1 MDSSAGKAIY
11 IIGFIPVTA
20 VGISLLI
27 GIPFLIY
34 VTFRKYFLPQI
45 ANYDI
50 CNLVPSEGGRG
61 GPALSV
67 APSFW
72 MAQFLFFIG
81 YLLQN
86 ATALYNLPSDP
97 NASEAKVRNRRE
109 QAITAIVITT
119 IITIGFIA
127 MRYTTGC
134 ETAFGI
140 GVAIVTMIPLG
151 VGWYHFAS
159 ICGARASDV
168 FGISAKILPI
178 GASEPPP
185 QVCINTKV

>member
-1 MDSSAGKAIY
+1 MDSTTKVIY
-11 IIGFIPVTA
+11 ALGFIPITV

-27 GIPFLIY
+27 GASFLIY
-34 VTFRKYFLPQI
+34 VIYSKYFIPQVV
-45 ANYDI
+45 NYDI
-50 CNLVPSEGGRG
+50 CNLVPSEAGNAGA
-61 GPALSV
+61 ALSV

-72 MAQFLFFIG
+72 MAQVLFFVG

-86 ATALYNLPSDP
+86 ATSLYNQPSDP
-97 NASEAKVRNRRE
+97 MASEAKVRNRRE

-119 IITIGFIA
+119 IITIAFVAI
-127 MRYTTGC
+127 RYTTGC

-140 GVAIVTMIPLG
+140 AIAVLTMIPLG
-151 VGWYHFAS
+151 VGWYQFAS
-159 ICGARASDV
+159 LCGARNSDV

-185 QVCINTKV
+185 QVCINTTV

>member
-1 MDSSAGKAIY
+1 MDSAETTAI
-11 IIGFIPVTA
+11 IFGFIPITV

-34 VTFRKYFLPQI
+34 VIFRKYFIPQVM
-45 ANYDI
+45 NYDI
-50 CNLVPSEGGRG
+50 CNLVPYEAGKG

-72 MAQFLFFIG
+72 MAQFLFFVG

-86 ATALYNLPSDP
+86 ATSLYKQPADP
-97 NASEAKVRNRRE
+97 MASEAKVRNRRE

-119 IITIGFIA
+119 IITIAFIA
-127 MRYTTGC
+127 IRYTTGC

-140 GVAIVTMIPLG
+140 AIAILTMIPLG

-159 ICGARASDV
+159 LCGARNSDV

-178 GASEPPP
+178 GASEPAP
-185 QVCINTKV
+185 QVCINTSV

>member
-1 MDSSAGKAIY
+1 MDSTTKVIY
-11 IIGFIPVTA
+11 ALGFIPITV

-27 GIPFLIY
+27 GASFLIY
-34 VTFRKYFLPQI
+34 VIYSKYFIPQVV
-45 ANYDI
+45 NYDI
-50 CNLVPSEGGRG
+50 CNLVPSEAGNAGA
-61 GPALSV
+61 ALSV

-72 MAQFLFFIG
+72 MAQVLFFVG

-86 ATALYNLPSDP
+86 ATSLYNQPSDP
-97 NASEAKVRNRRE
+97 MASEAKVRNRRE

-119 IITIGFIA
+119 IITIAFVAI
-127 MRYTTGC
+127 RYTTGC

-140 GVAIVTMIPLG
+140 AIAILTMIPLG

-159 ICGARASDV
+159 LCGARNSDV

-185 QVCINTKV
+185 QVCINTTV

>member
-1 MDSSAGKAIY
+1 MDPNAQKAIY
-11 IIGFIPVTA
+11 FLGFIPITA
-20 VGISLLI
+20 IGISLLI
-27 GIPFLIY
+27 SIPFLIY
-34 VTFRKYFLPQI
+34 VIFRNYFIPQV

-50 CNLVPSEGGRG
+50 CNLVPSEAGKQGAG
-61 GPALSV
+61 LSV

-72 MAQFLFFIG
+72 MAQLLFFVG

-86 ATALYNLPSDP
+86 ATSLYNQPSDP
-97 NASEAKVRNRRE
+97 MASEAKVRNRKE

-119 IITIGFIA
+119 IVTIAFIA
-127 MRYTTGC
+127 IRYTTGC

-140 GVAIVTMIPLG
+140 GVALVTMVPLG

-159 ICGARASDV
+159 LCGARNSDV

-178 GASEPPP
+178 GASEPAP
-185 QVCINTKV
+185 QVCINTSV

>member
-1 MDSSAGKAIY
+1 MDSSTQAIY
-11 IIGFIPVTA
+11 VLGFIPITA
-20 VGISLLI
+20 IGISLLI
-27 GIPFLIY
+27 GSTFLIY
-34 VTFRKYFLPQI
+34 VIFRKYFVPQVI
-45 ANYDI
+45 NYDI
-50 CNLVPSEGGRG
+50 CNLVPSEAGKAGA
-61 GPALSV
+61 ALSV

-72 MAQFLFFIG
+72 MAQLLFFVG

-86 ATALYNLPSDP
+86 ATSLYNQPSDP
-97 NASEAKVRNRRE
+97 MASEAKVKNRRE

-119 IITIGFIA
+119 IITIAFIA
-127 MRYTTGC
+127 IRYTTGC

-140 GVAIVTMIPLG
+140 AIAILTMIPLG

-159 ICGARASDV
+159 LCGARNSDV

-185 QVCINTKV
+185 QVCINTTV

>member
-1 MDSSAGKAIY
+1 MDSTTKVIY
-11 IIGFIPVTA
+11 ALGFIPITV

-27 GIPFLIY
+27 GGSFLIY
-34 VTFRKYFLPQI
+34 VIFRKYFIPQVI
-45 ANYDI
+45 NYDI
-50 CNLVPSEGGRG
+50 CNLVPSAGGNPG
-61 GPALSV
+61 AALSV

-72 MAQFLFFIG
+72 MAQFLFFVG

-86 ATALYNLPSDP
+86 ATSLYNQPSDP
-97 NASEAKVRNRRE
+97 MASEAKVKNRRE

-119 IITIGFIA
+119 IITIAFIA
-127 MRYTTGC
+127 IRYTTGC

-140 GVAIVTMIPLG
+140 AIAILTMIPLG

-159 ICGARASDV
+159 LCGARNSDV

>member
-1 MDSSAGKAIY
+1 MDSTTKVIY
-11 IIGFIPVTA
+11 ALGFIPITV

-27 GIPFLIY
+27 GAPFLIY
-34 VTFRKYFLPQI
+34 VIYSKYFIPQVV
-45 ANYDI
+45 NYDI
-50 CNLVPSEGGRG
+50 CNLVPSEAGNAGA
-61 GPALSV
+61 ALSV

-72 MAQFLFFIG
+72 MAQVLFFVG

-86 ATALYNLPSDP
+86 ATSLYNQPSDP
-97 NASEAKVRNRRE
+97 MASEAKVRNRRE

-119 IITIGFIA
+119 IITIAFVAI
-127 MRYTTGC
+127 RYTTGC

-140 GVAIVTMIPLG
+140 AIAILTMIPLG

-159 ICGARASDV
+159 LCGARNSDV

-185 QVCINTKV
+185 QVCINTTV